1 MRMKPRKQNRLP
13 NISIRKN
20 FIWELAALIM
30 EELKAKQGM
39 VRKSDVNHSRNP

>member
-1 MRMKPRKQNRLP
+1 MGLEPRKQNRLP
-13 NISIRKN
+13 NISIRRN
-20 FIWELAALIM
+20 FIWKLATLIM